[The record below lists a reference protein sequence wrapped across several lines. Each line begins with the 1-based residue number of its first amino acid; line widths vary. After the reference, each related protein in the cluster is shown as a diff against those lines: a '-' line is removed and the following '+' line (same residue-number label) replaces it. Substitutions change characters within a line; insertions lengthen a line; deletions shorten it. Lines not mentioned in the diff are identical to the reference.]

1 MFTIQTLKGK
11 ENVSIVVLFV
21 EKKKKKN
28 KKKKQANKQR
38 KYETENVCLAFSKI
52 WHKSLYGTMRK

>member
-11 ENVSIVVLFV
+11 ENVSVIVLFV
-21 EKKKKKN
+21 EKKKKT
-28 KKKKQANKQR
+28 KKKQANKQR
-38 KYETENVCLAFSKI
+38 KYETENVCLAFTKI